1 MSSFRLPS
9 DVLVSWKN
17 DLSQHRGAADD
28 TLQEMLRAL
37 QTEGPD
43 GHVVL
48 TRHQVFSWA
57 QAVEGAATKGRPQ
70 LQRVA
75 DDMRGYLRGDAAVP
89 SPSVPAAAASPA
101 PLVPPPPAPAPVL
114 GAAPAAAGST
124 RPGSAPPVVYQ
135 RTTAATGASLAAGAS
150 RLVTERELGGFVQE
164 MLREAKGEVI
174 LVSPW
179 GLGLDTLA
187 NDLLQLPP
195 NVVVKAL
202 TRRPPQ
208 EDEAYHRFMTQ
219 MRKRGFDIVFSNSI
233 QTRLVV
239 TDGARL
245 LLGAASLP
253 GPQSREAAIATTDA
267 GLVHAARENALRL
280 IEDARAGR

>member
-17 DLSQHRGAADD
+17 DLSQHRGAADE

-57 QAVEGAATKGRPQ
+57 QAVEGAARKGKPQ

-75 DDMRGYLRGDAAVP
+75 DDMRGYLRGDAA
-89 SPSVPAAAASPA
+89 ATSPA
-101 PLVPPPPAPAPVL
+101 L
-114 GAAPAAAGST
+114 GAAPPVVAPPSPAPATST
-124 RPGSAPPVVYQ
+124 SLPVASSAPQPRPGDAPPVLYQ
-135 RTTAATGASLAAGAS
+135 RAGAATGAPMPAGAS

-208 EDEAYHRFMTQ
+208 EDEAYHRLMTQ
-219 MRKRGFDIVFSNSI
+219 LRKRGFDIVFSNSI

-245 LLGAASLP
+245 LLGAASIP
-253 GPQSREAAIATTDA
+253 GPQSREAAVATTDA
-267 GLVHAARENALRL
+267 ALVQAARENALRL